1 MFAVASAFLAC
12 FLSVAVCR
20 GAPAPERSV
29 SSSRQFI
36 VYGSDLALRG
46 AICEVAE
53 RIKRDT
59 LRLLGARDDWRTP
72 VVIEAQLLRAPLP
85 DTARARLRVSQTG
98 AGLKFQLELRLT
110 RDLNVPEVERQLLRA
125 ILLEM
130 MYRAQ
135 PDTPAGAPYVEPPEW
150 LLDGTL
156 ALSSGRDADAITKT
170 LATAVAGETWTL
182 EKFLHQK
189 RALLDSPAQNLF
201 RAYAAALVTMLLE
214 SAEGRARLAR
224 FVAHLPRASNDP
236 LADLV
241 SHFPELGIETARE
254 TNWRASV
261 VRLAGSERFRV
272 LTCPETERELAG
284 ILRVNV
290 PGEQQTAVFALE
302 EFREF
307 LRNPAAAPDLERLGT
322 ELLLLSGRAHPL
334 YRPIVAEYQKI
345 ASQLLRRKSAR
356 VERRL
361 TELRATREGLS
372 RRMEAIA
379 DYMNWYE
386 ATQAQNASGSFRDY
400 LRAAELAL
408 EPAPR
413 RRDPISV
420 YLDALQTQF

>member
-1 MFAVASAFLAC
+1 MFSVA
-12 FLSVAVCR
+12 LSVA
-20 GAPAPERSV
+20 APAPERSV

-53 RIKRDT
+53 RIKADT

-72 VVIEAQLLRAPLP
+72 IVIEAQLLRAVLP
-85 DTARARLRVSQTG
+85 DPQRAQLRVSQTG
-98 AGLKFQLELRLT
+98 VGLKFQLELRLA

-135 PDTPAGAPYVEPPEW
+135 PEMPAGSAYVEPPDW
-150 LLDGTL
+150 LLDGAL
-156 ALSSGRDADAITKT
+156 AFSSRPGTNSIARA

-182 EKFLHQK
+182 ERFVHQK
-189 RALLDSPAQNLF
+189 RALLDAPSQNLY
-201 RAYAAALVTMLLE
+201 RGYSAVLLTLLLDN
-214 SAEGRARLAR
+214 AEGRVRLAR
-224 FVAHLPRASNDP
+224 FVADLPRASNDP
-236 LADLV
+236 LADLAA
-241 SHFPELGIETARE
+241 HFPELKNETARE
-254 TNWRASV
+254 TNWRAGI

-272 LTCPETERELAG
+272 LTCAESEHQLAE
-284 ILRVNV
+284 ILSINV
-290 PGEQQTAVFALE
+290 PGEAQATVFALE
-302 EFREF
+302 EFRKF
-307 LRNPAAAPDLERLGT
+307 LRDPAAAPDLKRLGH
-322 ELLLLSGRAHPL
+322 ELLIFSGSAHPL

-345 ASQLLRRKSAR
+345 ASQLLRRKTAR

-361 TELRATREGLS
+361 TELRAMREGLS

-379 DYMNWYE
+379 DYMNWFE
-386 ATQAQNASGSFRDY
+386 ATQTRSASGAFRDY
-400 LRAAELAL
+400 LRAAELAA
-408 EPAPR
+408 EPEPR